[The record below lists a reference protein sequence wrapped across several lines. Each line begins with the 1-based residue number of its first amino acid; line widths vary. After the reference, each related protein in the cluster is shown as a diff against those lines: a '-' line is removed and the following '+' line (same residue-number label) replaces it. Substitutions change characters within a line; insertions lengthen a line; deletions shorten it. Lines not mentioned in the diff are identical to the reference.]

1 MSKLGNKIQI
11 GGCVFTFSVKLEKW
25 SFHVADLPR
34 TGKKCTEIK
43 KACEGVQSS
52 CFGSLNIQN
61 LWRCRCRR
69 VVDLKL
75 SNDEKDGQTWTCNFE
90 RRFRYRRVVDLKLS
104 VNGGVVDHNIPYMEY
119 YSHLLYSWRFSRYS
133 APIHWLVHGHMTP
146 NNETV
151 YRQMPWAGNL
161 AKLWR
166 QTGNSLL
173 LPAKCWLLLHVIR
186 ACSWRWPDVV
196 AGISERF
203 PKFYKSERNG

>member
-1 MSKLGNKIQI
+1 M
-11 GGCVFTFSVKLEKW
+11 
-25 SFHVADLPR
+25 
-34 TGKKCTEIK
+34 
-43 KACEGVQSS
+43 QSS

-133 APIHWLVHGHMTP
+133 APIHWLVHGHTTP

-161 AKLWR
+161 AKTMTSNGKQFTVTREMLTAVARDQSVQLKVAWCCR
-166 QTGNSLL
+166 RN
-173 LPAKCWLLLHVIR
+173 IR
-186 ACSWRWPDVV
+186 AFFKILQKRTKWL
-196 AGISERF
+196 INM
-203 PKFYKSERNG
+203 KFYTIWMILG